1 MGRFATAPARSLPL
15 EGKAKKGKEE
25 TKIMINFKK
34 LLAGTLSAA
43 MVLGTMTI
51 PAFADESV
59 SGKAAKIGETEYATL
74 QDAFDN
80 AKKDD
85 TITLLK
91 DIELT
96 DTVEIAT
103 GSEALSGITLAGNG
117 KTVSYNFGMSKS
129 AFFFDKYP
137 NGINIKD
144 LTMTGSAKY
153 GIYFT
158 GGGSSNLTNVNIS
171 GSYFYT
177 VALYGTHG
185 GTFTNCNIT
194 NDNDGKV
201 SLSPYL
207 DSAIWTNV
215 AYTTPVNLI
224 NSKISSININGYVES
239 RNTFAPKIYVDKDSE
254 TKIYSFT
261 NGYSE
266 NSNVVPN
273 KLYCLDPKSTG
284 KVTVQEFI
292 NDAPTNISDPITPV
306 AKANVTV
313 TVNNSTET
321 FETEILFD
329 SLAGAVAAVKDGGT
343 VTLLDDVTVSELIS
357 FPNNTTLDLNGK
369 TLKSDF
375 NKGYAFVFKNGGSI
389 VDTAETKGSIE
400 STNARTINSE
410 STNAM
415 FTVDGV
421 TAVNTSGNADAVV
434 IATNGGGLT
443 LKNST
448 ITSVNGTGYALSS
461 FSTTATDSITDVYTI
476 ENTNVTSSYTC
487 LYRNG
492 NAGKFQMNAKDS
504 SLICD
509 KSQSSYND
517 TSVAAYISN
526 HSRNDKWKHQ
536 VTFEN
541 CTITGDTG
549 IEAKYTDLTLKNCDI
564 TAKGT
569 LSYIQNN
576 NGSTSDGFSVV
587 ITDNAKGTVKAL
599 PEGTVKI
606 DGGNYIGLIGLE
618 NLASAKDNHMNPGTK
633 TDVQISGGTFPGQD
647 VTEYT
652 ADGYYYDATDK
663 TVKKSAAKVIDNA
676 KSAGVKVTLDNLEKN
691 SAIDKTADATYNV
704 VLDTVKPED
713 KAAVDEIKNANP
725 NKTVIAYDIYVEKTE
740 NGIKSEVKD
749 VTNQKVTLKLPTK
762 VKEGGEVKVYHNGIE
777 INDVAISEDRMS
789 VSFIA
794 PSFSAYT
801 FVYDADALTD
811 SDITKNIKVEFEQV
825 TDSEYDIV
833 LKATN
838 SGKKING
845 LLTADLTFSLTQ
857 GTTGLVNY
865 EITPAANMSLLVNGN
880 RYTFSFDGTNAHSAT
895 GDEIVIGK
903 VVFDGYCTGAK
914 FNIVDTATTNL
925 VNTTK
930 AVDSIVES
938 YIANGDGINTGILD
952 TTASIDGIN
961 LTQETANLT
970 INVSFPNAVVNQAAA
985 YQDMK
990 VTVSGNGA
998 NEVVKLGSDNSNVTF
1013 ANDTYTV
1020 EFTDKLVKGNTY
1032 TVTVEGAGYRTARYT
1047 VSMTGAKTLNFWNN
1061 VKTAP
1066 AYVEENVG
1074 NPTNTNFLAGDI
1086 VKDGQINIYDLSAVV
1101 SYFGTDNL
1109 VSEHP
1114 TYAKYDLNRDGV
1126 IDSKDVAYVLVSW
1139 GK

>member
-1 MGRFATAPARSLPL
+1 
-15 EGKAKKGKEE
+15 
-25 TKIMINFKK
+25 MINFKK

-103 GSEALSGITLAGNG
+103 GSEALSGITLDGNG
-117 KTVSYNFGMSKS
+117 KTVRYNFGMSKS

-254 TKIYSFT
+254 TNIYSFT

-292 NDAPTNISDPITPV
+292 NDDPTNISDPITPV

-343 VTLLDDVTVSELIS
+343 VTLLSDVTINPKGEGDVLVPQITIDKSV
-357 FPNNTTLDLNGK
+357 TLDLAGHKIAYDASVASQNPSY
-369 TLKSDF
+369 TP
-375 NKGYAFVFKNGGSI
+375 AFFMVCN
-389 VDTAETKGSIE
+389 
-400 STNARTINSE
+400 NAN
-410 STNAM
+410 
-415 FTVDGV
+415 V
-421 TAVNTSGNADAVV
+421 
-434 IATNGGGLT
+434 
-443 LKNST
+443 T
-448 ITSVNGTGYALSS
+448 ITGNGTIDCEAGNNGAYG
-461 FSTTATDSITDVYTI
+461 INVYGGNLTI
-476 ENTNVTSSYTC
+476 ENGTFYGAMTVAQVQEGSLNVKGGYYDLAPSV
-487 LYRNG
+487 
-492 NAGKFQMNAKDS
+492 
-504 SLICD
+504 
-509 KSQSSYND
+509 KSQFP
-517 TSVAAYISN
+517 
-526 HSRNDKWKHQ
+526 Q
-536 VTFEN
+536 F
-541 CTITGDTG
+541 
-549 IEAKYTDLTLKNCDI
+549 AKYIINAIDSAFKD
-564 TAKGT
+564 
-569 LSYIQNN
+569 
-576 NGSTSDGFSVV
+576 GSAIISV
-587 ITDNAKGTVKAL
+587 T
-599 PEGTVKI
+599 
-606 DGGNYIGLIGLE
+606 
-618 NLASAKDNHMNPGTK
+618 
-633 TDVQISGGTFPGQD
+633 GGTFVNFDPSANPEGID
-647 VTEYT
+647 TSYV
-652 ADGYYYDATDK
+652 AKGYYSKDNQDRTFS
-663 TVKKSAAKVIDNA
+663 VLQSAAKVIDNA

-713 KAAVDEIKNANP
+713 KAAVDEIKSKHEG
-725 NKTVIAYDIYVEKTE
+725 KTVIAYDIYVAKTE
-740 NGIKSEVKD
+740 NGITTEFDDVK
-749 VTNQKVTLKLPTK
+749 NQKVTLSLPTA
-762 VKEGGEVKVYHNGIE
+762 VKEGGDIKVYHNADEVQG
-777 INDVAISEDRMS
+777 VTLSTDRKS

-811 SDITKNIKVEFEQV
+811 SDITKNIKVEFEEV

-833 LKATN
+833 LKATDD
-838 SGKKING
+838 GKKING

-903 VVFDGYCTGAK
+903 VKFNGYCTGAK
-914 FNIVDTATTNL
+914 FEISDATTNL

-930 AVDSIVES
+930 AVNSIVE
-938 YIANGDGINTGILD
+938 YYVKDGDGTNTGKLNAA
-952 TTASIDGIN
+952 ASIGNIT

-970 INVSFPNAVVNQAAA
+970 VNVSFPNAITDNAVA

-990 VTVSGNGA
+990 VTVSGNGITEEA
-998 NEVVKLGSDNSNVTF
+998 KLGTDGVKLNNGVYS
-1013 ANDTYTV
+1013 V
-1020 EFTDKLVKGNTY
+1020 EFNGKLVKGNTY

-1047 VSMTGAKTLNFWNN
+1047 VSMTGNKTLNFWNN
-1061 VKTAP
+1061 VKDAP

-1074 NPTNTNFLAGDI
+1074 TGSRTNFLAGDI

-1101 SYFGTDNL
+1101 SYFGQAGIDTSK
-1109 VSEHP
+1109 VSQ
-1114 TYAKYDLNRDGV
+1114 YAKYDLNRDGV
-1126 IDSKDVAYVLVSW
+1126 IDSMDISYVLVSW

>member
-369 TLKSDF
+369 ILKSDF

-633 TDVQISGGTFPGQD
+633 TDVQISGGTFPSQD

-704 VLDTVKPED
+704 VLDTVKSDD
-713 KAAVDEIKNANP
+713 KAKVDEIKNANP

-794 PSFSAYT
+794 PSFSTYT
-801 FVYDADALTD
+801 FVYDAANLTD
-811 SDITKNIKVEFEQV
+811 TDITKNIKVEFEKV

-833 LKATN
+833 LKATDG
-838 SGKKING
+838 GKKING

-865 EITPAANMSLLVNGN
+865 EITHAANMSLLVNGN

-903 VVFDGYCTGAK
+903 VKFNGYCTGAK
-914 FNIVDTATTNL
+914 FNVVDAATTNL

-930 AVDSIVES
+930 AVNSIVES
-938 YIANGDGINTGILD
+938 YIANGDGTNTGILNAA
-952 TTASIDGIN
+952 ASIDDIN

-970 INVSFPNAVVNQAAA
+970 VNVSFPNAIKDNAVA
-985 YQDMK
+985 YQNMK

-998 NEVVKLGSDNSNVTF
+998 NEVVKLGEGENGVTF

-1047 VSMTGAKTLNFWNN
+1047 VSMTGNKTLNFWNN

-1066 AYVEENVG
+1066 AYVEESVG
-1074 NPTNTNFLAGDI
+1074 IPTDTNFLAGDI

>member
-1 MGRFATAPARSLPL
+1 
-15 EGKAKKGKEE
+15 
-25 TKIMINFKK
+25 MINFKK

-421 TAVNTSGNADAVV
+421 TAVNTSENADAVV

-740 NGIKSEVKD
+740 NGIKSEVK
-749 VTNQKVTLKLPTK
+749 
-762 VKEGGEVKVYHNGIE
+762 
-777 INDVAISEDRMS
+777 RM
-789 VSFIA
+789 
-794 PSFSAYT
+794 
-801 FVYDADALTD
+801 L
-811 SDITKNIKVEFEQV
+811 
-825 TDSEYDIV
+825 
-833 LKATN
+833 
-838 SGKKING
+838 
-845 LLTADLTFSLTQ
+845 
-857 GTTGLVNY
+857 
-865 EITPAANMSLLVNGN
+865 
-880 RYTFSFDGTNAHSAT
+880 
-895 GDEIVIGK
+895 
-903 VVFDGYCTGAK
+903 
-914 FNIVDTATTNL
+914 
-925 VNTTK
+925 
-930 AVDSIVES
+930 
-938 YIANGDGINTGILD
+938 
-952 TTASIDGIN
+952 
-961 LTQETANLT
+961 
-970 INVSFPNAVVNQAAA
+970 
-985 YQDMK
+985 
-990 VTVSGNGA
+990 
-998 NEVVKLGSDNSNVTF
+998 
-1013 ANDTYTV
+1013 
-1020 EFTDKLVKGNTY
+1020 
-1032 TVTVEGAGYRTARYT
+1032 
-1047 VSMTGAKTLNFWNN
+1047 
-1061 VKTAP
+1061 
-1066 AYVEENVG
+1066 
-1074 NPTNTNFLAGDI
+1074 
-1086 VKDGQINIYDLSAVV
+1086 QIR
-1101 SYFGTDNL
+1101 
-1109 VSEHP
+1109 
-1114 TYAKYDLNRDGV
+1114 K
-1126 IDSKDVAYVLVSW
+1126 
-1139 GK
+1139 